1 MAAEEY
7 LLLKYFLQPES
18 REVSMRKIAIVIGI
32 VVAVIVIAVGILFA
46 TFNPN
51 DYRGTI
57 QTKLEQQLNRKVTL
71 GDMSLGLFPLRFKVA
86 NLAISEDPKFTSK
99 SAFIQTQELSVSV
112 KLLPLLS
119 KSVEV
124 DSLSLQRPNVELIK
138 NAQGVWNFASLGQ
151 KEPAAAP
158 APSAAPKSAPSAAEA
173 PPPASSE
180 QQFSLGELAI
190 NDGQIAITD
199 LQDRRPRTVYDHI
212 NLKLTDFAPT
222 TPFNVDASVHLP
234 GPGNQEVSLKGKG
247 GPLSHENP
255 ATTPFKGTLDL
266 KGVEIAGLQKFLQS
280 PALVNTDGILSGH
293 TDIASETGK
302 LSANGQMNL
311 DKPKLHG
318 IEVGYPINA
327 DYNVSDDLPNDLLRI
342 DKGTIKLGQTPISVT
357 GTVNHKPTPA
367 QLDLNLKASD
377 VTIAEIA
384 RLAAA
389 AGIAFAPGTTVN
401 GKINADIKAQGAAD
415 KPALNGILAGH
426 DIQVSGKEIAKPVE
440 VKALNIALTPT
451 EIHSDNF
458 NVTSGGTTAAVQ
470 FFVKQYT
477 SNSPQVDATLRA
489 PQAALPDVLA
499 MAKAYGVTSLD
510 KVTGQGNLSVDMH
523 AAGAVRSLSSDEIM
537 KALNG
542 TINVNFN
549 NVRYAGVDISHQILS
564 MIGTSKATQKDQGFT
579 NVQKM
584 TGTILVKNGIAQTN
598 NLQAAL
604 DIGNVGATGTANLAS
619 QMLNMQLNA
628 VLSKAFTQEVGGT
641 GVGGYMSTALA
652 NNQGEL
658 VVPATVTG
666 TFQNPKVMPDVQKMA
681 QMKLKGLI
689 PTGDNPLG
697 GASSMLG
704 GLTGKK
710 GQPAAG
716 QPQPN
721 PVNQVLG
728 LFGTKK
734 K

>member
-1 MAAEEY
+1 
-7 LLLKYFLQPES
+7 
-18 REVSMRKIAIVIGI
+18 MRKIAIVIGI
-32 VVAVIVIAVGILFA
+32 VVAIIVIAVGILFA

-57 QTKLEQQLNRKVTL
+57 QTKLEQQLNRKVSL

-86 NLAISEDPKFTSK
+86 NLSIADDPKFNSN
-99 SAFIQTQELSVSV
+99 SPFIQAQELSVSV

-124 DSLSLQRPNVELIK
+124 DSLSLGRPSVELIK

-151 KEPAAAP
+151 KSPGEPP
-158 APSAAPKSAPSAAEA
+158 PSAAPKASTAPSSSAPPS
-173 PPPASSE
+173 SSE
-180 QQFSLGELAI
+180 QPFSLGELAI
-190 NDGQIAITD
+190 NDGQVAITD
-199 LQDRRPRTVYDHI
+199 VQDHRPRTVYDHI
-212 NLKLTDFAPT
+212 DIKLEDFAPN
-222 TPFNVDASVHLP
+222 TPFTLAASVHLP
-234 GPGNQEVSLKGKG
+234 GPGNQEVGLKGKG

-255 ATTPFKGTLDL
+255 ATTPFKGTLEL
-266 KGVEIAGLQKFLQS
+266 KGVQIGGLQKFLQI
-280 PALVNTDGILSGH
+280 PALVNTDGVLSGK
-293 TDIASETGK
+293 TDIASENGK

-327 DYNVSDDLPNDLLRI
+327 DYNVSDDLPNDVLRI
-342 DKGTIKLGQTPISVT
+342 DKGAIKLGQTPIFVT

-367 QLDLNLKASD
+367 QLDVNLKASD

-389 AGIAFAPGTTVN
+389 AGIAFAPGITVN
-401 GKINADIKAQGAAD
+401 GRINADIKAQGAAD
-415 KPALNGILAGH
+415 KPALNGTLTAR
-426 DIQVSGKEIAKPVE
+426 DVQMSGKEIAKPVE

-451 EIHSDNF
+451 EIRSDNF

-470 FFVKQYT
+470 FSMKQYT
-477 SNSPQVDATLRA
+477 SNSPQVDATVRA
-489 PQAALPDVLA
+489 PQAALPDLLA

-510 KVTGQGNLSVDMH
+510 KVTGEGNLSADLR
-523 AAGAVRSLSSDEIM
+523 AAGSVRSLSSNEIM

-542 TINVNFN
+542 TINVNLN
-549 NVRYAGVDISHQILS
+549 SVRYSGVDISHQLLS
-564 MIGTSKATQKDQGFT
+564 MIGTSKASRKDQGFT
-579 NVQKM
+579 TIQKM
-584 TGTILVKNGIAQTN
+584 TGTIVIKNGIAQTN
-598 NLQAAL
+598 NLQAML
-604 DIGNVGATGTANLAS
+604 DIGNVGATGTANLAT
-619 QMLNMQLNA
+619 QTLNLQLNA

-658 VVPATVTG
+658 VIPATVTG

-697 GASSMLG
+697 GASSILG

-710 GQPAAG
+710 GQPATPG
-716 QPQPN
+716 QQQQN

-728 LFGTKK
+728 LFGNKK

>member
-1 MAAEEY
+1 
-7 LLLKYFLQPES
+7 
-18 REVSMRKIAIVIGI
+18 MRKIAIVIGI
-32 VVAVIVIAVGILFA
+32 VVAIIVIAVGILFA

-57 QTKLEQQLNRKVTL
+57 QTKLEQQLNRKVSL

-86 NLAISEDPKFTSK
+86 NLSIADDPKFNSN
-99 SAFIQTQELSVSV
+99 SPFIQAQELSVSV

-124 DSLSLQRPNVELIK
+124 DSLSLGRPSVELIK

-151 KEPAAAP
+151 KSPGEPP
-158 APSAAPKSAPSAAEA
+158 PSAAPKASTAPSSSAPPS
-173 PPPASSE
+173 SSE
-180 QQFSLGELAI
+180 QPFSLGELAI
-190 NDGQIAITD
+190 NDGQVAITD
-199 LQDRRPRTVYDHI
+199 VQDHRPRTVYDHI
-212 NLKLTDFAPT
+212 DIKLEDFAPN
-222 TPFNVDASVHLP
+222 TPFTLAASVHLP
-234 GPGNQEVSLKGKG
+234 GPGNHEVGLKGKG

-255 ATTPFKGTLDL
+255 ATTPFKGTLEL
-266 KGVEIAGLQKFLQS
+266 KGVQIGGLQKFLQI
-280 PALVNTDGILSGH
+280 PALVNTDGVLSGK
-293 TDIASETGK
+293 TDIASENGK

-327 DYNVSDDLPNDLLRI
+327 DYNVSDDLPNDVLRI
-342 DKGTIKLGQTPISVT
+342 DKGAIKLGQTPIFVT

-367 QLDLNLKASD
+367 QLDVNLKASD

-389 AGIAFAPGTTVN
+389 AGIAFAPGITVN
-401 GKINADIKAQGAAD
+401 GRINADIKAQGAAD
-415 KPALNGILAGH
+415 KPALNGTLTAR
-426 DIQVSGKEIAKPVE
+426 DVQMSGKEIAKPVE

-451 EIHSDNF
+451 EIRSDNF

-470 FFVKQYT
+470 FSMKQYT
-477 SNSPQVDATLRA
+477 SNSPQVDATVRA
-489 PQAALPDVLA
+489 PQAALPDLLA

-510 KVTGQGNLSVDMH
+510 KVTGEGNLSADLR
-523 AAGAVRSLSSDEIM
+523 AAGSVRSLSSNEIM

-542 TINVNFN
+542 TINVNLN
-549 NVRYAGVDISHQILS
+549 SVRYSGVDISHQLLS
-564 MIGTSKATQKDQGFT
+564 MIGTSKASRKDQGFT
-579 NVQKM
+579 TIQKM
-584 TGTILVKNGIAQTN
+584 TGTIVIKNGIAQTN
-598 NLQAAL
+598 NLQAML
-604 DIGNVGATGTANLAS
+604 DIGNVGATGTANLAT
-619 QMLNMQLNA
+619 QTLNLQLNA

-658 VVPATVTG
+658 VIPATVTG

-697 GASSMLG
+697 GASSILG

-710 GQPAAG
+710 GQPATPG
-716 QPQPN
+716 QQQQN

-728 LFGTKK
+728 LFGNKK

>member
-1 MAAEEY
+1 
-7 LLLKYFLQPES
+7 
-18 REVSMRKIAIVIGI
+18 MRKVAIVIGI
-32 VVAVIVIAVGILFA
+32 VVVVIVLGVGILLA
-46 TFNPN
+46 VFNPN

-57 QTKLEQQLNRKVTL
+57 QTKLEQQLNRKVSL
-71 GDMSLGLFPLRFKVA
+71 GNMSLGLFPLRFKVA
-86 NLAISEDPKFTSK
+86 NLSIADDTKFNSNTP
-99 SAFIQTQELSVSV
+99 FIQAQELSVSV
-112 KLLPLLS
+112 RLLPLLS
-119 KSVEV
+119 KTVEV
-124 DSLSLQRPNVELIK
+124 DSLGLDRPSVDLIK

-151 KEPAAAP
+151 KSPPEA
-158 APSAAPKSAPSAAEA
+158 SAAP
-173 PPPASSE
+173 SSSSTP
-180 QQFSLGELAI
+180 FSLGELAI
-190 NDGQIAITD
+190 NDGQVAITD

-212 NLKLTDFAPT
+212 DVKLTDFAPT
-222 TPFNVDASVHLP
+222 TPFSVEASVHLP
-234 GPGNQEVSLKGKG
+234 GPGNQEVGLKGKG

-266 KGVEIAGLQKFLQS
+266 KNVDIAGLQKFLQS
-280 PALVNTDGILSGH
+280 PALVNTAGILSGH
-293 TDIASETGK
+293 TDISNENGK

-318 IEVGYPINA
+318 IEVGYPINL
-327 DYNVSDDLPNDLLRI
+327 DYNITDDVPNDLLHI
-342 DKGTIKLGQTPISVT
+342 EKGAIKLGQTPIFVT
-357 GTVNHKPTPA
+357 GTVNHKPTPV
-367 QLDLNLKASD
+367 QLDVDLKAPD
-377 VTIAEIA
+377 VSIAEIA

-401 GKINADIKAQGAAD
+401 GKINADIKAQGPAD
-415 KPALNGILAGH
+415 KPALNGTLTAQGV
-426 DIQVSGKEIAKPVE
+426 QVSGKEIAKPVE
-440 VKALNIALTPT
+440 IKALNIALTPT

-470 FFVKQYT
+470 FSVKQYT
-477 SNSPQVDATLRA
+477 SNAAVIDATLRA
-489 PQAALPDVLA
+489 PQAALPDILA

-510 KVTGQGNLSVDMH
+510 KVTGDGTLSVDMH
-523 AAGAVRSLSSDEIM
+523 AAGPVRSLSSNEIM

-542 TINVNFN
+542 TINENFT
-549 NVRYAGVDISHQILS
+549 NVRYSGVDISHQLLSIL
-564 MIGTSKATQKDQGFT
+564 GTSKASQKDQGVT
-579 NVQKM
+579 TIQKL
-584 TGTILVKNGIAQTN
+584 TGTIAVKNGLAQTN
-598 NLQAAL
+598 NLQATL
-604 DIGNVGATGTANLAS
+604 DIGNVGAVGTANLVT
-619 QMLNMQLNA
+619 QTLNLQLNA

-658 VVPATVTG
+658 VIPATVTG

-697 GASSMLG
+697 GASSILG

-710 GQPAAG
+710 GQPATPG
-716 QPQPN
+716 QQQQN

-728 LFGTKK
+728 LFGNKK

>member
-1 MAAEEY
+1 
-7 LLLKYFLQPES
+7 
-18 REVSMRKIAIVIGI
+18 MRKVGIIVGIA
-32 VVAVIVIAVGILFA
+32 VVVIVLAVGILFA

-57 QTKLEQQLNRKVTL
+57 QTKLEQQLNRKVSL
-71 GDMSLGLFPLRFKVA
+71 GNMSLGLFPLRFRVA
-86 NLAISEDPKFTSK
+86 DLSIAEDPKFNS
-99 SAFIQTQELSVSV
+99 SSPFIQTKELSVSV

-124 DSLSLQRPNVELIK
+124 DSLSLERPNVELIK

-151 KEPAAAP
+151 KSS
-158 APSAAPKSAPSAAEA
+158 SAAT
-173 PPPASSE
+173 SSSNE
-180 QQFSLGELAI
+180 FSLGELAI
-190 NDGQIAITD
+190 NDGQVAITD
-199 LQDRRPRTVYDHI
+199 VQDHRPRTVYDHI
-212 NLKLTDFAPT
+212 DVKLRDFAPT
-222 TPFNVDASVHLP
+222 TPFSVEASVHLP
-234 GPGNQEVSLKGKG
+234 GAGNQEVGLKGKG
-247 GPLSHENP
+247 GPLSHESP

-266 KGVEIAGLQKFLQS
+266 KGVQIGGLQKFLQI
-280 PALVNTDGILSGH
+280 PALVNTDGVLSGH
-293 TDIASETGK
+293 TDIASENGK

-318 IEVGYPINA
+318 IDVGYPINA
-327 DYNVSDDLPNDLLRI
+327 DYNVSDDLTNDVLRV
-342 DKGTIKLGQTPISVT
+342 DKGALKLGQTPIFVT

-367 QLDLNLKASD
+367 QLDVNLKASD

-389 AGIAFAPGTTVN
+389 AGIAFAPGMTVN
-401 GKINADIKAQGAAD
+401 GRINADIKAQGAAD
-415 KPALNGILAGH
+415 KPALNGTLAGR

-440 VKALNIALTPT
+440 VKALNITLTPT

-470 FFVKQYT
+470 FSVKQYT
-477 SNSPQVDATLRA
+477 SPAAQVDATVRA

-510 KVTGQGNLSVDMH
+510 KVSGEGNLSVDLR
-523 AAGAVRSLSSDEIM
+523 AAGPVRSLSSNEIM
-537 KALNG
+537 KAVNG

-549 NVRYAGVDISHQILS
+549 NVRYSGVDISHQLLSIL
-564 MIGTSKATQKDQGFT
+564 GTSKAPQKDQGVT
-579 NVQKM
+579 TIQKM
-584 TGTILVKNGIAQTN
+584 TGTIVIKNGIAQTN
-598 NLQAAL
+598 NLQALL
-604 DIGNVGATGTANLAS
+604 DIGNVGATGTANLAT
-619 QMLNMQLNA
+619 QTLNLQLNA
-628 VLSKAFTQEVGGT
+628 VLSKGFSQQVGGT
-641 GVGGYMSTALA
+641 GVAGYMSTALA

-658 VVPATVTG
+658 VIPATVTG

-697 GASSMLG
+697 GASSILG

-710 GQPAAG
+710 GQPATPG
-716 QPQPN
+716 QQQQN

-728 LFGTKK
+728 LFGGKK

>member
-1 MAAEEY
+1 
-7 LLLKYFLQPES
+7 
-18 REVSMRKIAIVIGI
+18 MRKVAIGFGIA
-32 VVAVIVIAVGILFA
+32 VVVIVIALGVLLA

-57 QTKLEQQLNRKVTL
+57 QAKLEQQLDRKVAL
-71 GDMSLGLFPLRFKVA
+71 GNMSLGLLPLRFRVA
-86 NLAISEDPKFTSK
+86 NLSIAEDPRFNGG
-99 SAFIQTQELSVSV
+99 AFVQTQELSVSV

-119 KSVEV
+119 KSVQV
-124 DSLSLQRPNVELIK
+124 DSLTLERPSVQLIK

-151 KEPAAAP
+151 HAPAAAP
-158 APSAAPKSAPSAAEA
+158 
-173 PPPASSE
+173 SSG
-180 QQFSLGELAI
+180 QQPFSLGELAI
-190 NDGQIAITD
+190 DDGQVAITD

-212 NLKLTDFAPT
+212 NLKLTDFAPDA
-222 TPFNVDASVHLP
+222 PFNLDASVHLP
-234 GPGNQEVSLKGKG
+234 GSGNQEVSLKGKG
-247 GPLSHENP
+247 GPLSHTDP
-255 ATTPFKGTLDL
+255 VSTPFKGTLDL
-266 KGVEIAGLQKFLQS
+266 KAVDIAGLQKFLQS
-280 PALVNTDGILSGH
+280 PALVNTDGVLSGH
-293 TDIASETGK
+293 TEIASENGK

-311 DKPKLHG
+311 EKPRLHG

-327 DYNVSDDLPNDLLRI
+327 DYDVSDDLPNDLLRI
-342 DKGTIKLGQTPISVT
+342 TKGAIKLGPTPIFVT
-357 GTVNHKPTPA
+357 GTVNHKPTPP

-377 VTIAEIA
+377 VSIAEIA

-401 GKINADIKAQGAAD
+401 GRINADIKAQGAAD
-415 KPALNGILAGH
+415 KPSLNGTLAGR

-440 VKALNIALTPT
+440 VKAVNIALTPT

-470 FFVKQYT
+470 FAMKQYT

-489 PQAALPDVLA
+489 PQAALPDLLA

-510 KVTGQGNLSVDMH
+510 KVSGAGSLSVDMH
-523 AAGAVRSLSSDEIM
+523 AVGPVQSLSGDQIV

-542 TINVNFN
+542 NIDVNFN
-549 NVRYAGVDISHQILS
+549 NVRYAGVDISHQLLS
-564 MIGTSKATQKDQGFT
+564 MIGTTKAPQKDQGFT
-579 NVQKM
+579 NVLKM
-584 TGTILVKNGIAQTN
+584 TGTIPVKNGIAQTN
-598 NLQAAL
+598 NLQATL
-604 DIGNVGATGTANLAS
+604 DIGNVGAVGTANLAS
-619 QMLNMQLNA
+619 QTLNMQLTA
-628 VLSKAFTQEVGGT
+628 VLSKAFTQQVGGA

-652 NNQGEL
+652 NSQGEL

-666 TFQNPKVMPDVQKMA
+666 TFQNPKVAPDIQKMA

-697 GASSMLG
+697 GASSILG
-704 GLTGKK
+704 GLTGQK
-710 GQPAAG
+710 GKQPANG
-716 QPQPN
+716 QQPS

-728 LFGTKK
+728 LFGKK

>member
-1 MAAEEY
+1 
-7 LLLKYFLQPES
+7 
-18 REVSMRKIAIVIGI
+18 MRKIAIVVGI
-32 VVAVIVIAVGILFA
+32 VVVVIVIAVGVLLA

-57 QTKLEQQLNRKVTL
+57 QAKLEQQLDRKVAL
-71 GDMSLGLFPLRFKVA
+71 GNMSLGLFPLRFRVA
-86 NLAISEDPKFTSK
+86 NLSIADDPKFGNR
-99 SAFIQTQELSVSV
+99 AFVQTQELSVSV

-124 DSLSLQRPNVELIK
+124 DSLSLERPSVELIK
-138 NAQGVWNFASLGQ
+138 NAQGVWNFASIGQ
-151 KEPAAAP
+151 KVPAAAP
-158 APSAAPKSAPSAAEA
+158 SY
-173 PPPASSE
+173 SE
-180 QQFSLGELAI
+180 QPFSLGELAI
-190 NDGQIAITD
+190 NDGQVAITD

-212 NLKLTDFAPT
+212 NLKLTDFAPN
-222 TPFNVDASVHLP
+222 TPFNLDASVHLP
-234 GPGNQEVSLKGKG
+234 GSGNQEVSLKGKG

-255 ATTPFKGTLDL
+255 GATPFKGTLEL

-280 PALVNTDGILSGH
+280 PALVNTDGVLSGH
-293 TDIASETGK
+293 TDIASENGK
-302 LSANGQMNL
+302 LSATGQMNL

-327 DYNVSDDLPNDLLRI
+327 DYDVSDDVPNDLLRI
-342 DKGTIKLGQTPISVT
+342 NKFAIKLGPTPLSVT
-357 GTVNHKPTPA
+357 GTVNHRPTPA
-367 QLDLNLKASD
+367 QLDVNLKAND
-377 VTIAEIA
+377 VSIAEIA

-415 KPALNGILAGH
+415 KPALNGTLAGR
-426 DIQVSGKEIAKPVE
+426 DIQISGKEIAKPVE

-451 EIHSDNF
+451 EIHSDSF

-470 FFVKQYT
+470 FSMKQYT

-489 PQAALPDVLA
+489 PQAALPDLLA

-510 KVTGQGNLSVDMH
+510 KISGAGNLAVDMH
-523 AAGAVRSLSSDEIM
+523 AAGPLQSISAEQIT

-549 NVRYAGVDISHQILS
+549 NVRYAGVDISHQLLS
-564 MIGTSKATQKDQGFT
+564 MIGSKQAGKEQGFT

-584 TGTILVKNGIAQTN
+584 TGAILVKNGIAQTN
-598 NLQAAL
+598 NLQATL
-604 DIGNVGATGTANLAS
+604 DIGNVGAVGTANLAS
-619 QMLNMQLNA
+619 ETLNMQLTA
-628 VLSKAFTQEVGGT
+628 VLTKAFTQQVGGA

-652 NNQGEL
+652 NSQGEL
-658 VVPATVTG
+658 VIPATVTG
-666 TFQNPKVMPDVQKMA
+666 TFQNPKVSPDIQKMA

-697 GASSMLG
+697 AASSILG

-710 GQPAAG
+710 GQPATG
-716 QPQPN
+716 QQPN
-721 PVNQVLG
+721 PVNQVMD

-734 K
+734 KQ

>member
-1 MAAEEY
+1 
-7 LLLKYFLQPES
+7 
-18 REVSMRKIAIVIGI
+18 
-32 VVAVIVIAVGILFA
+32 
-46 TFNPN
+46 
-51 DYRGTI
+51 
-57 QTKLEQQLNRKVTL
+57 
-71 GDMSLGLFPLRFKVA
+71 
-86 NLAISEDPKFTSK
+86 
-99 SAFIQTQELSVSV
+99 LSVSV

-124 DSLSLQRPNVELIK
+124 DSLSLERPSVELIK

-151 KEPAAAP
+151 KSPAAAP
-158 APSAAPKSAPSAAEA
+158 
-173 PPPASSE
+173 SSSNE
-180 QQFSLGELAI
+180 QFSLGELAI
-190 NDGQIAITD
+190 KDGQVAITD
-199 LQDRRPRTVYDHI
+199 VQDRRPRTVYDHI
-212 NLKLTDFAPT
+212 DVKLSDFAPK
-222 TPFNVDASVHLP
+222 TPFTLEASVHLP
-234 GPGNQEVSLKGKG
+234 GPGNQEVGLKGKG

-266 KGVEIAGLQKFLQS
+266 KNVDIAGLQKFLQS
-280 PALVNTDGILSGH
+280 PALVNTAGVLSGH
-293 TDIASETGK
+293 TDIASENGK
-302 LSANGQMNL
+302 LSANGQLNL
-311 DKPKLHG
+311 EKPKLHG

-327 DYNVSDDLPNDLLRI
+327 DFNVSDDVPNDLLRI
-342 DKGTIKLGQTPISVT
+342 DKGAIKLGQTPLFVT
-357 GTVNHKPTPA
+357 GTVNHKPTPV
-367 QLDLNLKASD
+367 QLDVNLKASD
-377 VTIAEIA
+377 VSMAEIA

-401 GKINADIKAQGAAD
+401 GKINADIKAQGPAD
-415 KPALNGILAGH
+415 KPALNGTLTAH
-426 DIQVSGKEIAKPVE
+426 DVQMSGKEIAKPVE
-440 VKALNIALTPT
+440 VKALNIVLTPT

-470 FFVKQYT
+470 FTVKQYT
-477 SNSPQVDATLRA
+477 SNSPQVDASLRA
-489 PQAALPDVLA
+489 PQAALPDLLA

-510 KVTGQGNLSVDMH
+510 KVAGEGTLSVDLQ
-523 AAGAVRSLSSDEIM
+523 AAGPVRSLSSNEIM

-549 NVRYAGVDISHQILS
+549 NVRYSGVDISHQLLS
-564 MIGTSKATQKDQGFT
+564 MIGTSKASQKDQGFT
-579 NVQKM
+579 TVQKM
-584 TGTILVKNGIAQTN
+584 TGTILIKNGIAQTN
-598 NLQAAL
+598 NLQATL

-619 QMLNMQLNA
+619 QTLNLQLNA

-658 VVPATVTG
+658 VIPATVTG

-697 GASSMLG
+697 GASSILG

-710 GQPAAG
+710 GQPATAG
-716 QPQPN
+716 QQQQN

-728 LFGTKK
+728 LFGSKK